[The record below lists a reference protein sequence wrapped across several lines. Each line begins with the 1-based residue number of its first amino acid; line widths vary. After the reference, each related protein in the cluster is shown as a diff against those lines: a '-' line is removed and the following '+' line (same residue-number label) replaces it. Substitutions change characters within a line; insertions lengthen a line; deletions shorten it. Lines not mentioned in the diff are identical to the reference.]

1 MASLLHPTSGIP
13 HLGYPGGR
21 NYDYTKIYGPEK
33 PGEELKD
40 NARVWN
46 VYLDEAH
53 EYDMDMI
60 EGFRN
65 IIDGLLV
72 F

>member
-1 MASLLHPTSGIP
+1 S
-13 HLGYPGGR
+13 PGGR
-21 NYDYTKIYGPEK
+21 NYDYTKIYSPEK
-33 PGEELKD
+33 PGEEAKE

-46 VYLDEAH
+46 VYLDEA
-53 EYDMDMI
+53 ENYDMDMI
-60 EGFRN
+60 QGFRN

>member
-1 MASLLHPTSGIP
+1 S
-13 HLGYPGGR
+13 R
-21 NYDYTKIYGPEK
+21 NYDYEAKYQPDKKGDEAK
-33 PGEELKD
+33 E

-46 VYLDEAH
+46 VYLDEA
-53 EYDMDMI
+53 ESYDMDMI

-65 IIDGLLV
+65 NINGLLV